1 MVHRYRNTIILS
13 LKGISANFNYI
24 QMSKQINVKAIWMR
38 SWRGG
43 YSLCSLIMR
52 HWILR
57 NMSKFSMLSMTL
69 SIFILWMCLTF
80 GRRPLIRKLLGWL
93 ILLLLCWFYI
103 FPALFLDIWCCWPS
117 IWEASIE
124 NSIKLYKCSIWSL
137 LECFLK
143 AERISVISS
152 LGS

>member
-13 LKGISANFNYI
+13 LKGISANFNHI
-24 QMSKQINVKAIWMR
+24 QMSKQINVKVIWMR
-38 SWRGG
+38 SWREG

-57 NMSKFSMLSMTL
+57 NMWKFSMLSMTL
-69 SIFILWMCLTF
+69 SIFISWMCLTF
-80 GRRPLIRKLLGWL
+80 GRRPLMPMLLEWS
-93 ILLLLCWFYI
+93 ILLLLCWFCI

-117 IWEASIE
+117 IWEVSTE
-124 NSIKLYKCSIWSL
+124 NSIKPYKCSIWSL
-137 LECFLK
+137 LGCYRR
-143 AERISVISS
+143 AEKISVISS